1 MVNDI
6 VDIDRYNIKRLI
18 VLFNSI
24 NKRQYSI
31 RLKNTDT
38 VSPIPSRR
46 LYRRWEQQRENV
58 DFISLVE
65 CLPICYR
72 DKVIITFIR
81 DESFTK
87 IIVNKNI
94 HSHLNWVRYSKLL
107 LNKNEY
113 FNFDTL

>member
-1 MVNDI
+1 MVNDTQ
-6 VDIDRYNIKRLI
+6 NIKDLI
-18 VLFNSI
+18 VLFNNI

-46 LYRRWEQQRENV
+46 LYRRWEQQRDNV

-65 CLPICYR
+65 CLPICHKDR
-72 DKVIITFIR
+72 IIITFIR
-81 DESFTK
+81 DKSFTK
-87 IIVNKNI
+87 IIVNKDIQKGN
-94 HSHLNWVRYSKLL
+94 HLNWVKYSKLL

-113 FNFDTL
+113 FNFDSL

>member
-1 MVNDI
+1 MVNDTQ
-6 VDIDRYNIKRLI
+6 NIKDLI
-18 VLFNSI
+18 VLFFSI

-46 LYRRWEQQRENV
+46 LYRRWEQQRDNV

-65 CLPICYR
+65 CLPICHKDR
-72 DKVIITFIR
+72 VIITFIR

-94 HSHLNWVRYSKLL
+94 LRIQKDSHLKWVKYSKLL

-113 FNFDTL
+113 FNFDSL